1 MFDFSS
7 IAAGASLLMH
17 WHLMVMLLLGLLF
30 GIVTGAIPGFST
42 PLAIS
47 VMLPLTFPMPPLVA
61 IVFLTAI
68 YAGGNFGASISSI
81 LLNIPGSPQA
91 IMTGLDGFPM
101 TCKGRAY
108 EALGTS
114 VGASA
119 TGNLVGSFF
128 LILVM
133 PLIVLFALK
142 FGPPEMFLVG
152 VLGIT
157 IIASLDKSFL
167 KAMIA
172 GMFGVLI
179 STTGMSS
186 TGAVR
191 GTFGHFEL
199 MDGISIIP
207 ALIGLIGFSEL
218 FYMLQKAHVTE
229 SRMGTSD
236 STASAWA
243 QMLRGVRNTYAYP
256 VALMRSCGIGVL
268 IGALPGAG
276 ATIASIVSY
285 NEAKRASA
293 TPEEFGNGA
302 PEGLIS
308 AESANNA
315 SEGGALALML
325 ALGIPGGLATA
336 VLIGA
341 LMLQGL
347 IPGPRLFMEQPEL
360 VYGVMLA
367 QFVTS
372 VCLVG
377 VGLLVSFWA
386 AKIVQIPTSVLIPIV
401 AIFSIAGTYAVHL
414 LMFDVVLM
422 AIFAALGI
430 LLRRFEY
437 PLIAVV
443 LGIVLGPILDA
454 ELLRTYQTF
463 GGVNLWTFLHRPVS
477 LVLLLLVAF
486 SLATMAMRI
495 VRDRRRA
502 RDRAATA
509 RTVGSNPKL

>member
-1 MFDFSS
+1 MLEFSS
-7 IAAGASLLMH
+7 IAAGASLLME
-17 WHLMVMLLLGLLF
+17 WHLLLMLLLGLLF

-47 VMLPLTFPMPPLVA
+47 VMLPLTFPMTPIAA
-61 IVFLTAI
+61 IVFLTAV
-68 YAGGNFGASISSI
+68 YAGGNFGASVSAI

-91 IMTGLDGFPM
+91 IMTGLDGYPM
-101 TCKGRAY
+101 TRKGRGY
-108 EALGTS
+108 EALGMS
-114 VGASA
+114 VAASA

-133 PLIVLFALK
+133 PLIVMLALK
-142 FGPPEMFLVG
+142 FGPPELFLVG
-152 VLGIT
+152 VLGLT
-157 IIASLDKSFL
+157 IIASLDDNFL
-167 KAMIA
+167 KAIMA
-172 GMFGVLI
+172 GMFGVLV

-186 TGAVR
+186 TGAIR
-191 GTFGHFEL
+191 GTFGYFEL

-218 FYMLQKAHVTE
+218 FYMLQK
-229 SRMGTSD
+229 SRVIDSD
-236 STASAWA
+236 SVSTTLRGSAWA
-243 QMLRGVRNTYAYP
+243 QLAKGYRTAFRFP
-256 VALMRSCGIGVL
+256 VTLMRSCGLGVV

-276 ATIASIVSY
+276 ATIASVVSY

-293 TPEEFGNGA
+293 TPEEFGKGA
-302 PEGLIS
+302 PEGVIS

-347 IPGPRLFMEQPEL
+347 IPGPRLFMEEPEL

-372 VCLVG
+372 VCLMG
-377 VGLLVSFWA
+377 VGLFVSFWA
-386 AKIVQIPTSVLIPIV
+386 GRIVKIPTQVLIPMISV
-401 AIFSIAGTYAVHL
+401 FSIAGTYAVHL

-422 AIFAALGI
+422 AIFAVLGI
-430 LLRRFEY
+430 ILRRFNY

-463 GGVNLWTFLHRPVS
+463 DGIGLSVFIGRPVS
-477 LVLLLLVAF
+477 LVLIALLLF
-486 SLATMAMRI
+486 SLATA
-495 VRDRRRA
+495 VFRA
-502 RDRAATA
+502 WSGRKRAQIENHGET
-509 RTVGSNPKL
+509 KQ

>member
-1 MFDFSS
+1 MFDLNA
-7 IAAGASLLMH
+7 IAAGASLLLH
-17 WHLMVMLLLGLLF
+17 WDLLLMLLLGLFF
-30 GIVTGAIPGFST
+30 GITTGAIPGFST

-47 VMLPLTFPMPPLVA
+47 VMLPLTFPMPPLAA

-91 IMTGLDGFPM
+91 IMTGLDGYPM
-101 TCKGRAY
+101 TRKGRAY

-114 VGASA
+114 VAASA

-142 FGPPEMFLVG
+142 FGPPERFLVG

-157 IIASLDKSFL
+157 IIASLDKSFI

-191 GTFGHFEL
+191 GTFGYFEL
-199 MDGISIIP
+199 MDGIAIIP

-218 FYMLQKAHVTE
+218 FYMLQKTRVIETGSAMSE
-229 SRMGTSD
+229 
-236 STASAWA
+236 TAGSAWG
-243 QMLRGVRNTYAYP
+243 QMFRGVRTVYAYP
-256 VALMRSCGIGVL
+256 VTLARSCGLGVV

-276 ATIASIVSY
+276 ATIASVVSY
-285 NEAKRASA
+285 NEAKRASKA
-293 TPEEFGNGA
+293 SEDFGKGA

-347 IPGPRLFMEQPEL
+347 VPGPRLFIEQPEL

-367 QFVTS
+367 QFITS
-372 VCLVG
+372 VCLIG
-377 VGLLVSFWA
+377 AGLVVSFWA
-386 AKIVQIPTSVLIPIV
+386 AKIVRIPTSILIPIISV
-401 AIFSIAGTYAVHL
+401 FSLAGTYAVHL
-414 LMFDVVLM
+414 QMFDVVLM

-430 LLRRFEY
+430 LLRRFDY

-443 LGIVLGPILDA
+443 LGIVLGPMLDA

-463 GGVNLWTFLHRPVS
+463 GTVSPEIFLKRPVS
-477 LVLLLLVAF
+477 LILLAILALSLV
-486 SLATMAMRI
+486 TMGRRL
-495 VRDRRRA
+495 VRDHRRNLSWR
-502 RDRAATA
+502 
-509 RTVGSNPKL
+509 SEK

>member
-1 MFDFSS
+1 MFDFAS
-7 IAAGASLLMH
+7 IFDGAALLME
-17 WHLMVMLLLGLLF
+17 WHLLAMLLLGLLF

-47 VMLPLTFPMPPLVA
+47 VMLPVTFAMTPLVA
-61 IVFLTAI
+61 IVFLTAV
-68 YAGGNFGASISSI
+68 YAGGNFGASISAI

-91 IMTGLDGFPM
+91 IMTGLDGYPM
-101 TCKGRAY
+101 TRKGRAY

-114 VGASA
+114 VAASA
-119 TGNLVGSFF
+119 TGNLVGSLF

-133 PLIVLFALK
+133 PVIVFFALK

-152 VLGIT
+152 VLGLT

-186 TGAVR
+186 TGAIR
-191 GTFGHFEL
+191 GTFGYFEL
-199 MDGISIIP
+199 MDGIAIIP

-218 FYMLQKAHVTE
+218 FYMLQKSHVTDPE
-229 SRMGTSD
+229 ANPQV
-236 STASAWA
+236 TAGSAWS
-243 QMLRGVRNTYAYP
+243 QLMRGYRTAFAFP
-256 VALMRSCGIGVL
+256 AALLRSCGLGVA

-276 ATIASIVSY
+276 ATIASVVSY
-285 NEAKRASA
+285 NEARRASA
-293 TPEEFGNGA
+293 TPEQFGDGA
-302 PEGLIS
+302 PEGLIA

-341 LMLQGL
+341 LMMQGL
-347 IPGPRLFMEQPEL
+347 IPGPRLFMEQPDL

-372 VCLVG
+372 ACLMG

-386 AKIVQIPTSVLIPIV
+386 AKIVRIPTRVLIPVISV
-401 AIFSIAGTYAVHL
+401 FSIAGTYAVHL

-430 LLRRFEY
+430 VLRRFDY

-443 LGIVLGPILDA
+443 LGIVLGPILDD

-463 GGVNLWTFLHRPVS
+463 GGLDIGIFLGRPISVVLMAL
-477 LVLLLLVAF
+477 LVL
-486 SLATMAMRI
+486 SLTTMVLRAVRERRI
-495 VRDRRRA
+495 
-502 RDRAATA
+502 
-509 RTVGSNPKL
+509 SQKP

>member
-1 MFDFSS
+1 MFDFAS
-7 IAAGASLLMH
+7 IAAGASLLME
-17 WHLMVMLLLGLLF
+17 WHLFAMLLLGLLF

-47 VMLPLTFPMPPLVA
+47 VMLPLTFAMTPISA
-61 IVFLTAI
+61 IVFLTAV
-68 YAGGNFGASISSI
+68 YAGGNFGASISAI

-91 IMTGLDGFPM
+91 IMTGLDGYPM
-101 TCKGRAY
+101 TRKGRAY

-114 VGASA
+114 VAASA

-128 LILVM
+128 LILIMPIIVM
-133 PLIVLFALK
+133 FALK

-152 VLGIT
+152 ALGLT

-186 TGAVR
+186 TGAIR
-191 GTFGHFEL
+191 GTFGYFEL

-218 FYMLQKAHVTE
+218 FYMLQKSSVTDQ
-229 SRMGTSD
+229 GVD
-236 STASAWA
+236 SSGPSASAWA
-243 QMLRGVRNTYAYP
+243 QLAKGYRAAFRFP
-256 VALMRSCGIGVL
+256 VTLLRSCGLGVV

-276 ATIASIVSY
+276 ATIASVVSY
-285 NEAKRASA
+285 NEAKRSSS
-293 TPEEFGNGA
+293 TPEKFGDGA
-302 PEGLIS
+302 TEGLIS

-347 IPGPRLFMEQPEL
+347 IPGPRLFMEEPQL

-367 QFVTS
+367 QFITS
-372 VCLVG
+372 ICLMG

-386 AKIVQIPTSVLIPIV
+386 ARIVKIHPRVLIPVISV
-401 AIFSIAGTYAVHL
+401 FSIAGTYAVHL

-430 LLRRFEY
+430 VLRRFDY

-463 GGVNLWTFLHRPVS
+463 GGVDPWVFLSRPVS
-477 LVLLLLVAF
+477 LILLALLLF
-486 SLATMAMRI
+486 SLATAI
-495 VRDRRRA
+495 VRALRGQNSIAPTISGDM
-502 RDRAATA
+502 T
-509 RTVGSNPKL
+509 K

>member
-1 MFDFSS
+1 MFDLGS
-7 IAAGASLLMH
+7 IAAGAALLTD
-17 WHLMVMLLLGLLF
+17 WQVLFVLLAGLLF

-47 VMLPLTFPMPPLVA
+47 VMLPLTFAMSPIVA
-61 IVFLTAI
+61 IVFLTAV
-68 YAGGNFGASISSI
+68 YAGGNFGASISAI

-101 TCKGRAY
+101 TRQGRAY

-114 VGASA
+114 VAASA

-133 PLIVLFALK
+133 PIIVVFALK

-152 VLGIT
+152 ALGLT
-157 IIASLDKSFL
+157 IIATLDKSFL
-167 KAMIA
+167 KAAIA
-172 GMFGVLI
+172 GLFGVLI

-186 TGAVR
+186 TGAIR
-191 GTFGHFEL
+191 GTFGYFEL

-218 FYMLQKAHVTE
+218 FSMLQKSHVA
-229 SRMGTSD
+229 D
-236 STASAWA
+236 PQAVASATSGSAWS
-243 QMLRGVRNTYAYP
+243 QLRLGYRRAFAYP
-256 VALMRSCGIGVL
+256 ATLLRSCGLGVI

-276 ATIASIVSY
+276 ATIASVVSY

-293 TPEEFGNGA
+293 TPEQFGKGA
-302 PEGLIS
+302 PEGLVS

-347 IPGPRLFMEQPEL
+347 IPGPRLFMERPDL

-367 QFVTS
+367 QFLTS
-372 VCLVG
+372 ACLLG
-377 VGLLVSFWA
+377 LGLLVSFWA
-386 AKIVQIPTSVLIPIV
+386 ARIVRIPTKILIPVIAV
-401 AIFSIAGTYAVHL
+401 FSIAGTYAVHL

-422 AIFAALGI
+422 AVFAVLGI
-430 LLRRFEY
+430 VLRRFDY

-463 GGVNLWTFLHRPVS
+463 GGLSLSIFLDRPVS
-477 LVLLLLVAF
+477 LVLLALLGF
-486 SLATMAMRI
+486 SVLTGVLRL
-495 VRDRRRA
+495 VRQSRRA
-502 RDRAATA
+502 QA
-509 RTVGSNPKL
+509 

>member
-1 MFDFSS
+1 MFDLGS

-17 WHLMVMLLLGLLF
+17 WHLLVMLIVGLFF
-30 GIVTGAIPGFST
+30 GIISGAIPGFST

-61 IVFLTAI
+61 IVFLTAV

-91 IMTGLDGFPM
+91 IMTGLDGYPM
-101 TCKGRAY
+101 TRRGRAY

-114 VGASA
+114 VAASA
-119 TGNLVGSFF
+119 TGNLIGSFF

-133 PLIVLFALK
+133 PLIVLFALE
-142 FGPPEMFLVG
+142 FGPPERFLVG

-157 IIASLDKSFL
+157 IIASLDKSFI

-172 GMFGVLI
+172 GAFGVLI

-191 GTFGHFEL
+191 GTFGYFEL
-199 MDGISIIP
+199 MDGIAIIP
-207 ALIGLIGFSEL
+207 ALVGLIGFSEL
-218 FYMLQKAHVTE
+218 FYMLQKSHVTDAGAE
-229 SRMGTSD
+229 NASD
-236 STASAWA
+236 GGSPWA
-243 QMLRGVRNTYAYP
+243 QMLRGVRTAFAYP
-256 VALMRSCGIGVL
+256 VTLLRSCGLGVI

-276 ATIASIVSY
+276 ATIASVVSY
-285 NEAKRASA
+285 NEARRASK
-293 TPEEFGNGA
+293 TPDGFGKGA

-347 IPGPRLFMEQPEL
+347 IPGPRLFMEQPQL

-367 QFVTS
+367 QFITS

-377 VGLLVSFWA
+377 AGLVVSFWA
-386 AKIVQIPTSVLIPIV
+386 AKIVRIPTSILIPVIAV
-401 AIFSIAGTYAVHL
+401 FSLAGTYAVHL
-414 LMFDVVLM
+414 QMFDVVLM

-430 LLRRFEY
+430 LLRRFDY

-463 GGVNLWTFLHRPVS
+463 GSISPEIFLRRPVS
-477 LVLLLLVAF
+477 LLLLALLGL
-486 SLATMAMRI
+486 SLLTMAMRI
-495 VRDRRRA
+495 LRDRRHA
-502 RDRAATA
+502 KTL
-509 RTVGSNPKL
+509 GSENA

>member
-1 MFDFSS
+1 MFDLGT
-7 IAAGASLLMH
+7 IAAGASLLME
-17 WHLMVMLLLGLLF
+17 WHLLLLLVLGLVF

-47 VMLPLTFPMPPLVA
+47 VMLPVTFTMSPLAA

-68 YAGGNFGASISSI
+68 YAGGNFGASISAI

-91 IMTGLDGFPM
+91 IMTSLEGYPM
-101 TCKGRAY
+101 TRRGRAY
-108 EALGTS
+108 EALGIS
-114 VGASA
+114 VAASA
-119 TGNLVGSFF
+119 IGNLVGSFF

-133 PLIVLFALK
+133 PLIVVSALR

-152 VLGIT
+152 ALGLT
-157 IIASLDKSFL
+157 IIASLDRSFL

-172 GMFGVLI
+172 GLFGVII

-191 GTFGHFEL
+191 GTFGYFEL
-199 MDGISIIP
+199 MDGIAIIP

-218 FYMLQKAHVTE
+218 FYMLQKSHVTE
-229 SRMGTSD
+229 TDTRGDRETG
-236 STASAWA
+236 APFA
-243 QMLRGVRNTYAYP
+243 Q
-256 VALMRSCGIGVL
+256 LMRGYRMAFSHPKALLRSSAIGVV

-276 ATIASIVSY
+276 ATIASVVAY
-285 NEAKRASA
+285 NEAKRAA
-293 TPEEFGNGA
+293 RTPELFGDGA
-302 PEGLIS
+302 PEGLVS

-347 IPGPRLFMEQPEL
+347 VPGPRLFMEKPDL

-372 VCLVG
+372 VCLLA
-377 VGLLVSFWA
+377 VGLGISFYA
-386 AKIVQIPTSVLIPIV
+386 ARIVNIPTRILVPVIAV
-401 AIFSIAGTYAVHL
+401 FSIAGTYAVHL

-430 LLRRFEY
+430 VLRRFDY

-443 LGIVLGPILDA
+443 LGIILGPILDA

-463 GGVNLWTFLHRPVS
+463 GRIDLWVFVNRPVS
-477 LVLLLLVAF
+477 AVLLALLVF
-486 SLATMAMRI
+486 SLITAG
-495 VRDRRRA
+495 VRVYRNYRHA
-502 RDRAATA
+502 VA
-509 RTVGSNPKL
+509 

>member
-1 MFDFSS
+1 MFELDS
-7 IAAGASLLMH
+7 ILGGAAMLVD
-17 WHLMVMLLLGLLF
+17 WTVIVMLLLGLLF
-30 GIVTGAIPGFST
+30 GIITGAIPGFST

-47 VMLPLTFPMPPLVA
+47 VMLPVTFPMSPLVA

-68 YAGGNFGASISSI
+68 YAGGNFGASISSV

-91 IMTGLDGFPM
+91 IMTGLEGYPL
-101 TCKGRAY
+101 TRQGRAH
-108 EALGTS
+108 EALGIALT
-114 VGASA
+114 ASA

-152 VLGIT
+152 VLGMT
-157 IIASLDKSFL
+157 IIASLDRSFL
-167 KAMIA
+167 KVMIA

-191 GTFGHFEL
+191 GTFGYFEL
-199 MDGISIIP
+199 MDGIPIIP

-218 FYMLQKAHVTE
+218 YYMLKKQQLTDQAGAAST
-229 SRMGTSD
+229 SRS
-236 STASAWA
+236 AAWA
-243 QMLRGVRNTYAYP
+243 QLIKGYRQTFSYP
-256 VALMRSCGIGVL
+256 VALLRSCGLGVI

-276 ATIASIVSY
+276 ATIAAVIGY
-285 NEAKRASA
+285 NEAKRGSK
-293 TPEEFGNGA
+293 TPEQFGKGA
-302 PEGLIS
+302 PEGLIG

-325 ALGIPGGLATA
+325 ALGIPGGLSTA

-347 IPGPRLFMEQPEL
+347 IPGPRLFMDNPDL

-372 VCLVG
+372 ACLLG
-377 VGLLVSFWA
+377 VGLLVCFWA
-386 AKIVQIPTSVLIPIV
+386 VRIVHVPTSVLIPVIAV
-401 AIFSIAGTYAVHL
+401 FSIVGTYAVQL
-414 LMFDVVLM
+414 LMFDVWLM
-422 AIFAALGI
+422 LIFAVLGI
-430 LLRRFEY
+430 VLHRFGY
-437 PLIAVV
+437 SLIAVV

-454 ELLRTYQTF
+454 ELLRTYQAY
-463 GGVNLWTFLHRPVS
+463 GGIGPSVFLQRPVA
-477 LVLLLLVAF
+477 LILLALLAF
-486 SLATMAMRI
+486 SLVTAVLRMR
-495 VRDRRRA
+495 RQKA
-502 RDRAATA
+502 REAAA
-509 RTVGSNPKL
+509 

>member
-1 MFDFSS
+1 MFDLGS

-17 WHLMVMLLLGLLF
+17 WHLLLMLLLGLLF
-30 GIVTGAIPGFST
+30 GIVTGAIPGIST

-47 VMLPLTFPMPPLVA
+47 VMLPLTFPMQPLVA

-91 IMTGLDGFPM
+91 IVTGLDGYPM

-108 EALGTS
+108 EALGIS
-114 VGASA
+114 VAASA

-133 PLIVLFALK
+133 PLIVLLALK

-186 TGAVR
+186 TGAIR
-191 GTFGHFEL
+191 GTFGYFEL

-218 FYMLQKAHVTE
+218 FYMLQKPNVVSSGIEA
-229 SRMGTSD
+229 SD
-236 STASAWA
+236 RSASAWA
-243 QMLRGVRNTYAYP
+243 QMLRGVRGAYAYP
-256 VALMRSCGIGVL
+256 ATLMRSCGLGVL

-276 ATIASIVSY
+276 ATIASVVSY
-285 NEAKRASA
+285 SEAKRASA
-293 TPEEFGNGA
+293 TPDAFGKGA

-341 LMLQGL
+341 LVLQGL
-347 IPGPRLFMEQPEL
+347 IPGPRLFMEQPAL

-377 VGLLVSFWA
+377 AGLLVSFWA
-386 AKIVQIPTSVLIPIV
+386 AKIVHIPTRVLIPVISV
-401 AIFSIAGTYAVHL
+401 FSIVGTYAVHL

-422 AIFAALGI
+422 AVFAALGI
-430 LLRRFEY
+430 ILRRLDY

-443 LGIVLGPILDA
+443 LGLVLGPILDA

-463 GGVNLWTFLHRPVS
+463 GTVDLWILLHRPVS
-477 LVLLLLVAF
+477 LVLLALLAF
-486 SLATMAMRI
+486 SLLTMALRI

-502 RDRAATA
+502 P
-509 RTVGSNPKL
+509 G

>member
-1 MFDFSS
+1 MFDIGS
-7 IAAGASLLMH
+7 IGAGASLLME
-17 WHLMVMLLLGLLF
+17 WHLFGMLLLGLLF

-47 VMLPLTFPMPPLVA
+47 VMLPLTFPMSPLVA
-61 IVFLTAI
+61 IVFLTAV
-68 YAGGNFGASISSI
+68 YAGGNFGASISAI

-91 IMTGLDGFPM
+91 IMTGLEGYPM
-101 TCKGRAY
+101 TQKGRAY

-114 VGASA
+114 VAASA

-133 PLIVLFALK
+133 PLIVLLALK

-152 VLGIT
+152 VLGLT

-186 TGAVR
+186 TGAIR
-191 GTFGHFEL
+191 GTFGYFEL

-218 FYMLQKAHVTE
+218 FYMLQKSHVTE
-229 SRMGTSD
+229 KADGDMNVPG
-236 STASAWA
+236 SALS
-243 QMLRGVRNTYAYP
+243 QLLRGFRTAFAYP
-256 VALMRSCGIGVL
+256 AALLRSCGLGVI

-276 ATIASIVSY
+276 ATISSVVSY

-293 TPEEFGNGA
+293 TPEEFGKGA

-308 AESANNA
+308 AEAANNA

-347 IPGPRLFMEQPEL
+347 IPGPRLFMEQPDL

-372 VCLVG
+372 ICLMG
-377 VGLLVSFWA
+377 MGLLVSFWA
-386 AKIVQIPTSVLIPIV
+386 AKIVRIPTQVLIPVIS
-401 AIFSIAGTYAVHL
+401 IFSIAGTYAVHL

-430 LLRRFEY
+430 LLRRFDY

-463 GGVNLWTFLHRPVS
+463 GRIDLWIFLARPVS
-477 LVLLLLVAF
+477 LVLLSLLGF
-486 SLATMAMRI
+486 SLVTTIIR
-495 VRDRRRA
+495 VLRDRGRA
-502 RDRAATA
+502 T
-509 RTVGSNPKL
+509 P

>member
-1 MFDFSS
+1 MFDLGS

-17 WHLMVMLLLGLLF
+17 WHLLVMLLVGLIF

-47 VMLPLTFPMPPLVA
+47 VMLPLTFPMEPLVA

-91 IMTGLDGFPM
+91 IMTGLDGYPM

-108 EALGTS
+108 EALGIS
-114 VGASA
+114 VAASA

-152 VLGIT
+152 ALGIT

-167 KAMIA
+167 KAMMA

-191 GTFGHFEL
+191 GTFGYFEL

-218 FYMLQKAHVTE
+218 FYMLQKPNVVAE
-229 SRMGTSD
+229 QADADGARE
-236 STASAWA
+236 TASAWA
-243 QMLRGVRNTYAYP
+243 QMLHGVRAAYAYP
-256 VALMRSCGIGVL
+256 AALARSCGLGVL

-276 ATIASIVSY
+276 ATIASVVSY

-293 TPEEFGNGA
+293 TPEDFGKGA
-302 PEGLIS
+302 PEGIIS

-347 IPGPRLFMEQPEL
+347 IPGPRLFMEQPAL

-377 VGLLVSFWA
+377 AGLLVSFWA
-386 AKIVQIPTSVLIPIV
+386 AKIVHIPTRVLIPVISV
-401 AIFSIAGTYAVHL
+401 FSIAGTYAVHL
-414 LMFDVVLM
+414 RMFDVVLM
-422 AIFAALGI
+422 AVFAGLGI
-430 LLRRFEY
+430 LLRRFDY

-463 GGVNLWTFLHRPVS
+463 GTVNLWVFLQRPVS
-477 LVLLLLVAF
+477 LVLLGLLTF
-486 SLATMAMRI
+486 SLLTMVLRI
-495 VRDRRRA
+495 VRDQRRA
-502 RDRAATA
+502 QPRPQA
-509 RTVGSNPKL
+509 

>member
-1 MFDFSS
+1 MFDLSS
-7 IAAGASLLMH
+7 IADGAALLME
-17 WHLMVMLLLGLLF
+17 WRLLAMLLLGLLF

-47 VMLPLTFPMPPLVA
+47 VMLPLTYPMSPLVA
-61 IVFLTAI
+61 IVFLTAV
-68 YAGGNFGASISSI
+68 YAGGNFGASISAI

-91 IMTGLDGFPM
+91 IMTGLEGYPM
-101 TCKGRAY
+101 TQKGRAY
-108 EALGTS
+108 QALGTS
-114 VGASA
+114 VAASA
-119 TGNLVGSFF
+119 TGNLLGSVF
-128 LILVM
+128 LIVVM

-152 VLGIT
+152 VLGLT

-172 GMFGVLI
+172 GLFGVLI

-186 TGAVR
+186 TGAIR
-191 GTFGHFEL
+191 GTFGYFEL
-199 MDGISIIP
+199 MDGIAIIP

-218 FYMLQKAHVTE
+218 FYMLQKSHVTE
-229 SRMGTSD
+229 DGGGKGAASRAAAAQLLAGFR
-236 STASAWA
+236 TAF
-243 QMLRGVRNTYAYP
+243 AYP
-256 VALMRSCGIGVL
+256 VALLRSCGLGVL

-276 ATIASIVSY
+276 ATIASVVSY
-285 NEAKRASA
+285 NEARRASA
-293 TPEEFGNGA
+293 TPEAFGDGA
-302 PEGLIS
+302 PEGLIA

-347 IPGPRLFMEQPEL
+347 IPGPRLFMEQPDL

-367 QFVTS
+367 QLLTS
-372 VCLVG
+372 VCLFG
-377 VGLLVSFWA
+377 MGLIVSFWA
-386 AKIVQIPTSVLIPIV
+386 AKVVRIPTRVLIPVISV
-401 AIFSIAGTYAVHL
+401 FSIAGTYAVHL

-422 AIFAALGI
+422 AVFAALGI
-430 LLRRFEY
+430 LLRRFDY

-463 GGVNLWTFLHRPVS
+463 GSVDPTIFLDRPVS
-477 LVLLLLVAF
+477 VILLALLGF
-486 SLATMAMRI
+486 SLATAALRMM
-495 VRDRRRA
+495 RDRRKLRDAA
-502 RDRAATA
+502 RESAT
-509 RTVGSNPKL
+509 